1 MHSKS
6 DNMEV
11 MAYDKAVEVIK
22 DLFETLLSRYQ
33 IGLETSL
40 RGSDFIFDSV
50 YLLHCK
56 FHKRNFKH
64 GRSYVDSSDLIKSKK
79 ETTSPINKM
88 IANDLIMLQQLQ

>member
-88 IANDLIMLQQLQ
+88 IANALIMLQQLQ